1 MWLLKPPTQ
10 LTIQVEN
17 FINDQE
23 CQEIFDWANDIE
35 NFEDAAIGEHNNNS
49 SSVNHTLRNTNIK
62 WLMPG
67 DKTQNFFKKLTDF
80 ITYVNENNFH
90 YDLTYIEALQFSKYD
105 SADSQFYG
113 PHVDCHWHYHQ
124 RKLSVIIFLNDRDD
138 FTGGELMINLTGT
151 LQKMNHKKNS
161 ILVFPSF
168 LVHEVKPVLSGVR
181 YSLVTWVNG
190 PRFR

>member
-1 MWLLKPPTQ
+1 LWLLKPSTQ
-10 LTIQVEN
+10 LTIHVEN
-17 FINDQE
+17 FIDDQE
-23 CQEIFDWANDIE
+23 CQEIFDWANNIE
-35 NFEDAAIGEHNNNS
+35 KFEDAAIGDNNQQAAID
-49 SSVNHTLRNTNIK
+49 HTVRNTNIK

-80 ITYVNENNFH
+80 INHVNENNFH
-90 YDLTYIEALQFSKYD
+90 YDLTYIEALQFGKYD